1 MAKETKLVTN
11 PLVRLIG
18 GFPLVAVEGIYAL
31 VSDNPEEED
40 AKNLKEHIKRSEAKA
55 ELALARTRIQQ
66 EMAIASRI
74 ASATEVEIEEYYEG
88 SAKGA
93 AGVKADADSVTFGL
107 SGEGKKITKR
117 ILRFKGW
124 RDDSDLAEDGNEKR
138 IDKDSK
144 T

>member
-1 MAKETKLVTN
+1 MTKDNKLVTN
-11 PLVRLIG
+11 PVARLFG
-18 GFPLVAVEGIYAL
+18 GLPLIAIESIYSL

-40 AKNLKEHIKRSEAKA
+40 PKSLKELLKRSEART
-55 ELALARTRIQQ
+55 ELALTRTRIQQ

-88 SAKGA
+88 SGKSTAGAKNN
-93 AGVKADADSVTFGL
+93 ADSVTLGI

-117 ILRFKGW
+117 VLRFKGW
-124 RDDSDLAEDGNEKR
+124 RDDADLVLDSSANLVS
-138 IDKDSK
+138 KDSK